1 LFKELKLQ
9 NFTQMQPAL
18 QDGDEPAM
26 VSGMARSNDVF

>member
-26 VSGMARSNDVF
+26 VLGW